1 MAFTN
6 WKELKKI
13 DAHIHILPDAVHKA
27 NPNSE
32 DAWLCTDLH
41 QYRSMMDELRIEK
54 AVIMPLNDP
63 WLMSMEF
70 AVDAVHQNLWAMKNE
85 YPDKFYA
92 FADIDTRNTPAQ
104 SVDAIIRAIDSYGLD
119 GIKIHPN
126 NTGIALDDEYNNPIF
141 ALAQQRNIPIAIHS
155 YPNKENDVS
164 ATERIVKV
172 VECYPDLKLIVSH
185 MGAFQWER
193 LLAVS
198 CYVDMSAI
206 LPDYVRTFGITK
218 TNEMLRA
225 FGVDRLLFATDY
237 PDNRVLQPDEIYN
250 SYFDLLNQMDFT
262 EEEAE
267 RIAYGNAKDLLG
279 Y

>member
-6 WKELKKI
+6 WKDLKKI

-27 NPNSE
+27 NQNSE
-32 DAWLCTDLH
+32 DVWLCTDLH
-41 QYRSMMDELRIEK
+41 QYCRIMDKLHIEK
-54 AVIMPLNDP
+54 AIIMPLNDP

-70 AVDAVHQNLWAMKNE
+70 TVDAVHQNLWAMKNK

-92 FADIDTRNTPAQ
+92 FADIDTRNTTAQ
-104 SVDAIIRAIDSYGLD
+104 SVDALIRAIDSYGLD

-172 VECYPDLKLIVSH
+172 VERYPDLKLIVSH

-193 LLAVS
+193 LRSLR

-206 LPDYVRTFGITK
+206 LPDYVRAFGGGK
-218 TNEMLRA
+218 ANEILREI
-225 FGVDRLLFATDY
+225 GVDRLLFATDY
-237 PDNRVLQPDEIYN
+237 PDNRHLQPNEIYAT
-250 SYFDLLNQMDFT
+250 YFDILNQMDFT
-262 EEEAE
+262 QEEATQ
-267 RIAYGNAKDLLG
+267 IAYLNIRNLLG
-279 Y
+279 

>member
-6 WKELKKI
+6 WRKLKKI

-32 DAWLCTDLH
+32 DAWLCTDIH

-54 AVIMPLNDP
+54 AIIMPLNDP

-70 AVDAVHQNLWAMKNE
+70 TVDAVHQNLWAMKTK

-92 FADIDTRNTPAQ
+92 FADIDIRNAPAQ
-104 SVDAIIRAIDSYGLD
+104 SVDAIIKAIDSYGLD

-126 NTGIALDDEYNNPIF
+126 NTGITLDDEYNNPIF

-172 VECYPDLKLIVSH
+172 VNRYPDLKLIVSH

-198 CYVDMSAI
+198 CYVDVSAI
-206 LPDYVRTFGITK
+206 LPDYVRTFGIKK
-218 TNEMLRA
+218 TNEILRA

-237 PDNRVLQPDEIYN
+237 PDNRVLQPDGIYN

-267 RIAYGNAKDLLG
+267 RVAYRNVKDLLG
-279 Y
+279 

>member
-27 NPNSE
+27 NPDSE

-41 QYRSMMDELRIEK
+41 QYSSMMDELQIEK
-54 AVIMPLNDP
+54 AIIMPLNDP

-70 AVDAVHQNLWAMKNE
+70 TVDAVHQNLWAMKKE

-92 FADIDTRNTPAQ
+92 FADIDTRNTPGQ

-164 ATERIVKV
+164 ATERIIKV
-172 VECYPDLKLIVSH
+172 AERYPDLKLIVSH
-185 MGAFQWER
+185 MGAFQWECLR
-193 LLAVS
+193 SLR

-206 LPDYVRTFGITK
+206 LPDYIRALVVEKQMKSFENLALTDFCLQRTIPTI
-218 TNEMLRA
+218 
-225 FGVDRLLFATDY
+225 DIC
-237 PDNRVLQPDEIYN
+237 NRMKYTPPTLI
-250 SYFDLLNQMDFT
+250 F
-262 EEEAE
+262 
-267 RIAYGNAKDLLG
+267 
-279 Y
+279 

>member
-41 QYRSMMDELRIEK
+41 QYRSMMDDLNIEK
-54 AVIMPLNDP
+54 AIIMPLNDP

-70 AVDAVHQNLWAMKNE
+70 TVDAVHQNLWAMKNE
-85 YPDKFYA
+85 CPDKFYA

-104 SVDAIIRAIDSYGLD
+104 SVDAIIRAIDSYSLD

-141 ALAQQRNIPIAIHS
+141 ALAQQQNIPIAIHS

-172 VECYPDLKLIVSH
+172 VERYPDLKLIVSH

-193 LLAVS
+193 LLAVR

-267 RIAYGNAKDLLG
+267 RIAYRNVKDLLG
-279 Y
+279 

>member
-32 DAWLCTDLH
+32 DTWLCTDLH

-54 AVIMPLNDP
+54 AIIMPLNDP

-70 AVDAVHQNLWAMKNE
+70 TVDAVHQNLRAMKNE
-85 YPDKFYA
+85 CPDKFYA

-141 ALAQQRNIPIAIHS
+141 ALAQQQNIPIATHS

-172 VECYPDLKLIVSH
+172 VERYPDLKLIVSH

-193 LLAVS
+193 LLAVR

-267 RIAYGNAKDLLG
+267 RIAYRNVKDLLG
-279 Y
+279 